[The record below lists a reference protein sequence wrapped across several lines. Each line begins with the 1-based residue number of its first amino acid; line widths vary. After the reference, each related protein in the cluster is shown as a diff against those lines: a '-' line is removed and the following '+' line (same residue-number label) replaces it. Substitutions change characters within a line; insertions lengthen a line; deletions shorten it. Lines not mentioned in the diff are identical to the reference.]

1 MVWVLAGRD
10 GLMGGITRELE
21 GTLKEGGQASRDERI
36 PFSWGRG
43 GGYLTSTLH

>member
-10 GLMGGITRELE
+10 DLIGGITRELE

-36 PFSWGRG
+36 PFSWGVFTQYPALWKG
-43 GGYLTSTLH
+43 